1 MFKMERQ
8 IRSDQVGSHRE
19 SQVVK
24 IVVGLFI
31 TLGVA
36 NLPLGTWGERRIP
49 RWPLVGHE
57 VLRWLAV
64 AVLILYVLLVERCP
78 LSSIGFRKL
87 RLWDIPIAILAGVL
101 MVATIMVIYSVIFPA
116 LHLQM
121 NSREMSKLLATP
133 FWYRFM
139 LVTRAALAEETL
151 FRGYPIE
158 RLEELTKSRF
168 AAGAIS
174 WAAFTIAHLSAWG
187 FPQLVV
193 ARSGGIILTVLY
205 IWRRNLPAN
214 MIAHWVADGAG
225 FLMPG

>member
-1 MFKMERQ
+1 MSKVKRQ
-8 IRSDQVGSHRE
+8 IRSDQVDSHGE
-19 SQVVK
+19 SQAVK
-24 IVVGLFI
+24 IVVGLFL

-36 NLPLGTWGERRIP
+36 NLPLGTWGERLIP

-57 VLRWLAV
+57 VLWWLAV
-64 AVLILYVLLVERCP
+64 AVLILYVLLVERRP

-87 RLWDIPIAILAGVL
+87 LLWDIPIAILGGVL

-121 NSREMSKLLATP
+121 NSGEMSKLLATP

-139 LVTRAALAEETL
+139 LVTRAAVAEEIL

-158 RLEELTKSRF
+158 RLEEVTRSRF
-168 AAGAIS
+168 AAGTIS

-187 FPQLVV
+187 FPQLLV
-193 ARSGGIILTVLY
+193 AGSGGIILTVLY

-225 FLMPG
+225 FLMPR